1 MAKDSILS
9 KIRKWFKKP
18 AQKQARVR
26 PGEGH
31 RGIAAGSLAERQRRQ
46 AAGEQPFSQA
56 EIDKWETLSG
66 NIVED
71 FVFNEQILY
80 VNSTNVANLTYY
92 HKEKQMLVQYL
103 SGGRYLY
110 SNVSEQEALQ
120 VAQAQSKGAVI
131 WDLFRVRGSK
141 TAHKKPFKK
150 LG

>member
-31 RGIAAGSLAERQRRQ
+31 RGIAAGDLKERQRRQ
-46 AAGEQPFSQA
+46 AAGELPFSQE

-71 FVFNEQILY
+71 FVFNEQPMF
-80 VNSTNVANLTYY
+80 VNSSNVNSATYY
-92 HKEKQMLVQYL
+92 HDSKKMLVEF
-103 SGGRYLY
+103 GKGERYMY
-110 SNVSEQEALQ
+110 SNISEQEALSF
-120 VAQAQSKGAVI
+120 AQAQSKGGFI
-131 WDLFRVRGSK
+131 WDHFRIRGTK
-141 TAHKKPFKK
+141 NGHRKPFTKV
-150 LG
+150 

>member
-18 AQKQARVR
+18 AQKQVRVR

-31 RGIAAGSLAERQRRQ
+31 RGIAAGDLKERQRRQ
-46 AAGEQPFSQA
+46 AAGEQPFSQE

-71 FVFNEQILY
+71 FVYNEQILY